1 MNKIILKWKL
11 GWKVIVRYM
20 LFGLA
25 LWFVSIGMMP
35 FQIIK
40 NLCESHSLYVK
51 ISAGILAV
59 IAYGGVLPLLMYW
72 AAQWTGQLQG
82 SDKKTFDDL
91 KTAPE

>member
-1 MNKIILKWKL
+1 MET
-11 GWKVIVRYM
+11 GVEGHVRYM

-25 LWFVSIGMMP
+25 LWFVSLVMMP

-40 NLCESHSLYVK
+40 ALSDSPSLCIK
-51 ISAGILAV
+51 ICAGALAL
-59 IAYGGVLPLLMYW
+59 IAIGGVLPLLMYW

-91 KTAPE
+91 KREKV